1 MVIYAIAVKGNLKL
15 RMATN
20 GNIKNKIKIK
30 AKIEPYRQRMSNYI
44 KTFLII
50 VILAFYGLISGCS
63 TPKYLP
69 ASNIKI
75 IAKDSMVVHTELVS
89 VALPLESHSIVTPT
103 KKSHLETSVATSD
116 AEIDTL
122 GMLHH
127 TLTNKKDSIKTK
139 IQYVDKIVYRDSV
152 EVREVPVEVEKK
164 VPYIPKFHQFTFAL
178 FWIFVLF
185 IVVRLLI
192 KLGLFKHF

>member
-1 MVIYAIAVKGNLKL
+1 
-15 RMATN
+15 
-20 GNIKNKIKIK
+20 
-30 AKIEPYRQRMSNYI
+30 MSNYTKI
-44 KTFLII
+44 FLTI

-63 TPKYLP
+63 SPRYIP

-75 IAKDSMVVHTELVS
+75 VSKDSLIVRTELIS
-89 VALPLESHSIVTPT
+89 VAIPLESHTIVTPA

-116 AEIDTL
+116 AEIDSL

-139 IQYVDKIVYRDSV
+139 IQYIDKIVYRDSID
-152 EVREVPVEVEKK
+152 VREVPVEVEKK
-164 VPYIPKFHQFTFAL
+164 VPYVPKFYKFTFA
-178 FWIFVLF
+178 FFGIFVLSV
-185 IVVRLLI
+185 IVKLLI